1 MKVKELMEYLS
12 LFGEDKKMG
21 FIIGNL
27 DAGKFYPC
35 TEYDFVKD
43 DEVDY
48 PVIIF
53 EVGKPKSREEVKA
66 EYGEE

>member
-53 EVGKPKSREEVKA
+53 
-66 EYGEE
+66 